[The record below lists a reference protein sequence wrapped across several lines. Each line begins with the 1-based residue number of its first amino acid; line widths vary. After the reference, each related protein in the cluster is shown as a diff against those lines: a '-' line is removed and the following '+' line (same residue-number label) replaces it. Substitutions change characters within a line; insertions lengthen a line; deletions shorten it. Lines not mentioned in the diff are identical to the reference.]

1 MNFLS
6 ILTSADSVGRERL
19 ILSKWDYFEV
29 SSNDPDD
36 REPVKPETEKQEEKD
51 GWEQNNSFVSG
62 PYSDGTN
69 RNAELQERNQSG
81 KTKNYGMWLLI
92 LFTVV
97 VGFSIAWY
105 VIQPKTRI
113 GIASS
118 VDSSDVSEVVTAESS
133 VGVSQNDNSAQRQK
147 LSLAFQLREIGQE
160 ILNSRPYSGMRAEC
174 QKAGMS
180 EEEYN
185 QLLNDYQQHDKSYFL
200 KKFEEYT
207 LAKFEEATAGSAVPS
222 N

>member
-6 ILTSADSVGRERL
+6 ILTSADSVGREHL
-19 ILSKWDYFEV
+19 ILSKWDYFEI
-29 SSNDPDD
+29 SPNDPDD
-36 REPVKPETEKQEEKD
+36 REPVETETENQEEET

-62 PYSDGTN
+62 PYSDGTKW
-69 RNAELQERNQSG
+69 NAESQKRSQNG
-81 KTKNYGMWLLI
+81 KKKNFGMWLLI
-92 LFTVV
+92 LFTVI

-105 VIQPKTRI
+105 VMQPKNNI

-118 VDSSDVSEVVTAESS
+118 VDSFDVSEVVTAESS

-160 ILNSRPYSGMRAEC
+160 ILNSRPYSDMRAEC

-207 LAKFEEATAGSAVPS
+207 LAKFEEVTAGSAIPS